1 MATTNPIRKGEPGDC
16 RLVPRKEPTRGQDH
30 LIVLQTGARKGGIGH
45 ATARA
50 LARKGHTVIVAER
63 DREAGRA
70 AVRDLRAESGDVW
83 FAHLDASDEE
93 RVERLMDL
101 INRRFGRL
109 DAVVNNA
116 GYAGPNPDNFLDQ
129 SAHGFREL
137 LDANL
142 VSAFVMTR
150 AALRRFFLRQPTG
163 GTCVYLG
170 STNGQPG
177 NGTQLA
183 YAAAKTA
190 LSALVR
196 VGATQFGRHCRFLLV
211 RPGLVETDSHNWEVR
226 RQRDPEYP
234 RKEGQKIALGRLAR
248 PDEVAAVIAFLLT
261 PEAAYIQGAEIN
273 LDGGLM
279 ATGVLLPG
287 GASMDRD
294 AYVALVDLIQQTAA
308 PRAA

>member
-70 AVRDLRAESGDVW
+70 AVRDLRAEGGDVW

-163 GTCVYLG
+163 
-170 STNGQPG
+170 
-177 NGTQLA
+177 
-183 YAAAKTA
+183 
-190 LSALVR
+190 
-196 VGATQFGRHCRFLLV
+196 ATQHGRHCRFLLV